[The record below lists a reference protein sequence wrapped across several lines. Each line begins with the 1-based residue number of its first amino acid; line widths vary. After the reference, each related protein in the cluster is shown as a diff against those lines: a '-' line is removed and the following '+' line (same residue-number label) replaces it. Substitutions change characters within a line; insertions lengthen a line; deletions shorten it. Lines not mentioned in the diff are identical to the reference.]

1 MTHAAVHMMGIKH
14 DCNKTEPKTE
24 PKPEELKKE
33 EEKKKL
39 DAENTPLM
47 NR

>member
-14 DCNKTEPKTE
+14 DCYKTDPKTE

-33 EEKKKL
+33 EEKKEEEKKK
-39 DAENTPLM
+39 
-47 NR
+47 